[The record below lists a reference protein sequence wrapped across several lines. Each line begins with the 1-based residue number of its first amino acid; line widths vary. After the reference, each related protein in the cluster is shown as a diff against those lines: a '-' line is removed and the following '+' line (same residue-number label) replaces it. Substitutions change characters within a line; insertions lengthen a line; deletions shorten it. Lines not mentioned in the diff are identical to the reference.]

1 MLLGLSFSA
10 TTTSKPL
17 WREKVKNGFRDK
29 IKTLTGNNIRLLCQG
44 VLCFIPAFTSIRL
57 ARKVSLKFREFAFSR
72 SVKVRVR
79 DLFAIRSRQKI
90 VCPDIHTTSGLGNT
104 FQCVRHFAND
114 KAIPATCR
122 FFQRDLFR
130 VSTKRT
136 VLTDLHFTEFG
147 NFQTVI
153 PSACFTNGI
162 LADTFTRL
170 ECVFAQTPR
179 QRADRGF
186 VARVTF
192 LLCTLAASATEMFMR
207 SVDAFDGRYL
217 QVLWMIGIVRSG
229 STEVLQMINLVIH
242 RHRLASIVPHL
253 IPHLEHVVL
262 QLLLVAQLRKKPTIL
277 CFRRIR
283 TIFESVFHG
292 FSRITPLTPYQ
303 WVGPTHCRET
313 TLIMSVQRDITIKP
327 QFINFVK
334 CFFEKTLWP
343 YTRG

>member
-1 MLLGLSFSA
+1 MHPSLKTWACERAFSFS
-10 TTTSKPL
+10 KP
-17 WREKVKNGFRDK
+17 VVITGFSFHR
-29 IKTLTGNNIRLLCQG
+29 GWHP
-44 VLCFIPAFTSIRL
+44 IPLHEGRRPPYVRYL
-57 ARKVSLKFREFAFSR
+57 EPRCGRGQVSNHR
-72 SVKVRVR
+72 
-79 DLFAIRSRQKI
+79 IY
-90 VCPDIHTTSGLGNT
+90 N
-104 FQCVRHFAND
+104 
-114 KAIPATCR
+114 
-122 FFQRDLFR
+122 
-130 VSTKRT
+130 
-136 VLTDLHFTEFG
+136 
-147 NFQTVI
+147 
-153 PSACFTNGI
+153 
-162 LADTFTRL
+162 
-170 ECVFAQTPR
+170 
-179 QRADRGF
+179 
-186 VARVTF
+186 
-192 LLCTLAASATEMFMR
+192 
-207 SVDAFDGRYL
+207 GRYL

-334 CFFEKTLWP
+334 CFLKKRCGLTHEDDFSSQV
-343 YTRG
+343 